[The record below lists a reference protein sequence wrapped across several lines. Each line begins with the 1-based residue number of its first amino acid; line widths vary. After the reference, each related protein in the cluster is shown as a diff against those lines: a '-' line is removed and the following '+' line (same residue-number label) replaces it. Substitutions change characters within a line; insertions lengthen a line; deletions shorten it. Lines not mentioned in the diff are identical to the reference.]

1 MPNTRSMEALPELRT
16 ERLLLRPFR
25 SGDVDDVFA
34 YATDP
39 EWSRYLPVPDPYT
52 RRDAEEFVARCLL
65 ADGERRFEWAV
76 VHDGRVSGGVS
87 LTVHRPGVAELG
99 YSTARLLWGQGLATE
114 AARAV
119 IAHAFENLGLVRIQA
134 FADVR
139 NKGSWRVMEKLGMQR
154 VGVAHGDRLVG
165 GERVDSVSYEIL
177 REGSS
182 PADEEA
188 PPRPAEAGP
197 SELRTPRLLL
207 RPFRM
212 ADAGDVFAYGS
223 DEEWARYLDVQQPY
237 TRRSAEEDVARA
249 ILAGGASPMWAIVHE
264 GRVVGGVTVIDRGA
278 GAGEL
283 GYSLARPLWG
293 RGLVTEAAEAVV
305 AHGFGK
311 LGIARIQ
318 ALADI
323 RNVGSWRVMEK
334 LGMKREG
341 VLRSHQLVHDERT
354 DEVIYAILREEWS
367 PPRSARE

>member
-1 MPNTRSMEALPELRT
+1 MEGVPELRT
-16 ERLLLRPFR
+16 ERLLLRPFG

-65 ADGERRFEWAV
+65 ADGEKRFEWAV
-76 VHDGRVSGGVS
+76 VHEGRVSGGVS
-87 LTVHRPGVAELG
+87 LRVQRPGVAEMG
-99 YSTARLLWGQGLATE
+99 YSIARPLWGQGLATE

-119 IAHAFENLGLVRIQA
+119 VEHAFENLGLVHVHA
-134 FADVR
+134 YADIR
-139 NKGSWRVMEKLGMQR
+139 NEASWRVMEKLGMQR

-182 PADEEA
+182 PADEQA
-188 PPRPAEAGP
+188 PPQPAEAGP

-207 RPFRM
+207 RPYHF
-212 ADAGDVFAYGS
+212 DDVDDVFAYGS
-223 DEEWARYLDVQQPY
+223 DEEWGRYLDVPRPY

-249 ILAGGASPMWAIVHE
+249 ILAGAASPMWAIVHE
-264 GRVVGGVTVIDRGA
+264 GQVVGGVTVIDRGA
-278 GAGEL
+278 GAAEL

-293 RGLVTEAAEAVV
+293 RGLMTEAATAAV
-305 AHGFGK
+305 AYGFET
-311 LGIARIQ
+311 LDLVRIY
-318 ALADI
+318 ASTDT

-341 VLRSHQLVHDERT
+341 VLRSQQLVHDERA
-354 DEVIYAILREEWS
+354 DEVIYSILREEWT
-367 PPRSARE
+367 PRSASE